1 MIRLANENDVEI
13 ILKIYQKA
21 KQFLRENKNFVQ
33 WQGNYPSK
41 ELVYNDIKYKQLY
54 VIEQDSIHGVFSL
67 IFGDD
72 PTYKIIKDG
81 SWMSNLPYLTIHR
94 VASDGIMH
102 GIMKQIIEFSFTK
115 CNHIRVDTYYKNS
128 IMRNILIKEGFSE
141 RGIIFINDGSER
153 IAYEKI
159 I

>member
-1 MIRLANENDVEI
+1 
-13 ILKIYQKA
+13 
-21 KQFLRENKNFVQ
+21 
-33 WQGNYPSK
+33 
-41 ELVYNDIKYKQLY
+41 
-54 VIEQDSIHGVFSL
+54 
-67 IFGDD
+67 
-72 PTYKIIKDG
+72 
-81 SWMSNLPYLTIHR
+81 
-94 VASDGIMH
+94 
-102 GIMKQIIEFSFTK
+102 MKQIIEFSFTK

>member
-1 MIRLANENDVEI
+1 MIRLANEKDIEI

-21 KQFLRENKNFVQ
+21 KQFLRDNGNFIQ

-54 VIEQDSIHGVFSL
+54 VIEENCIHGVFSL

-81 SWMSNLPYLTIHR
+81 SWMSNSPYATIHR
-94 VASDGIMH
+94 VASDGVMH
-102 GIMKQIIEFSFTK
+102 GIMKEIIEFSFTK
-115 CNHIRVDTYYKNS
+115 INHIRIDTYYKNN
-128 IMRNILIKEGFSE
+128 IMRNILINEGFSE
-141 RGIIFINDGSER
+141 RGIITIDDGTER
-153 IAYEKI
+153 IAFEKI